1 MSVSGDPAARSIHCG
16 NVTVNCNEEKTVDV
30 AVMPACSTVYA
41 QEEAPVQA
49 VPAPGVLPPVT
60 APTSEAADPYGSA
73 ASLFYDE
80 PGEEVNGATQ

>member
-1 MSVSGDPAARSIHCG
+1 MIKS
-16 NVTVNCNEEKTVDV
+16 TVAV

-60 APTSEAADPYGSA
+60 APTSEAADPYGPA
-73 ASLFYDE
+73 AFLFYDQ
-80 PGEEVNGATQ
+80 PGEEVNGATR